1 MVMVP
6 DQRRCEKEYW
16 LGLSLEVGKN
26 GEKMR
31 RKDTQISGERRKRE
45 SRGLSSVWF
54 VHSLSTAHHHQN
66 NCNT

>member
-31 RKDTQISGERRKRE
+31 RKDTQISGEREKVEVCR
-45 SRGLSSVWF
+45 LSWF
-54 VHSLSTAHHHQN
+54 VHSLS
-66 NCNT
+66 

>member
-45 SRGLSSVWF
+45 SRGLSSVLVCPLPF
-54 VHSLSTAHHHQN
+54 
-66 NCNT
+66 NCASSSK